1 MFPLSYYRLILF
13 NICNWIFF
21 FSVVQMCV
29 LLELAAA
36 LLMWCHCVC
45 VVPGSG
51 LSDVAGRGSQS
62 DGGDTWGPQRSQEI
76 LETAEVSSIK
86 QFECERTELKN
97 EHSSSTSAVV
107 YYATYCRLFFYF
119 EQKVTIEICLLHFSF
134 LLLMLISITVWL
146 CFFGM
151 NQNKIFLLSLVKF
164 WFVLFM

>member
-1 MFPLSYYRLILF
+1 MFPLSYYQLILV

-21 FSVVQMCV
+21 ISVVQMCV
-29 LLELAAA
+29 LLVLAAA

-76 LETAEVSSIK
+76 LETAEVSSITH
-86 QFECERTELKN
+86 FECERTELKN

-107 YYATYCRLFFYF
+107 HYATYCRLFFLFWTTGDNWNLSSSLFVPAFDVNFYNGL
-119 EQKVTIEICLLHFSF
+119 V
-134 LLLMLISITVWL
+134 ML
-146 CFFGM
+146 
-151 NQNKIFLLSLVKF
+151 F
-164 WFVLFM
+164 WYEPK